1 MKPAPFSY
9 HSPTTVEE
17 TLALLAE
24 LGADGKVLAGG
35 QSLIPILNMRLSS
48 PPHLVD
54 INRVAGLD
62 KVESNGV
69 LRVGAIARHAQVE
82 RDDQVRRSCPL
93 LAQALRLVAHPSI
106 RNRGT
111 VCGALAHADP
121 ASELPGVL
129 LLARGSVEVARAGA
143 PVREIPAADFFVGP
157 LESGLDTGDLVIAA
171 RFPLLPPRT
180 GTEFVEIARRHGDYA
195 LCGVGA
201 MVTVDTGGLITSART
216 VYIGCN
222 PIALVLDLTET
233 VAGSRQDSA
242 DYAAAGRL
250 ARDAVDP
257 DPDIHAS
264 AAYRRELAAV
274 LTERALAAAAA
285 AATSASSASAS
296 PASASPASAS
306 PASASSAAASSA
318 AADSAGGDREH

>member
-9 HSPTTVEE
+9 HSPATIEE

-24 LGADGKVLAGG
+24 LGAAGKVLAGG

-62 KVESNGV
+62 TVDFDGI
-69 LRVGAIARHAQVE
+69 LRVGALARHAQVE
-82 RDDQVRRSCPL
+82 RDDRVRRSCPL
-93 LAQALRLVAHPSI
+93 LSQALALVAHPAI

-129 LLARGSVEVARAGA
+129 LLSGGSVEVARAGA
-143 PVREIPAADFFVGP
+143 PLREVPADKFFVGP
-157 LESGLDTGDLVIAA
+157 LESDLAAGDLVVAA
-171 RFPLLPPRT
+171 RFPVLPPRT
-180 GTEFVEIARRHGDYA
+180 GTEFVEVARRHGDYA

-201 MVTVDTGGLITSART
+201 MVTVDTGGRITSARAG
-216 VYIGCN
+216 YIGCN
-222 PIALVLDLTET
+222 PVALVVDLTEA
-233 VAGSRQDSA
+233 VAGSRPEAA

-264 AAYRRELAAV
+264 AEYRRELAAV
-274 LTERALAAAAA
+274 LTERGLAAAATRA
-285 AATSASSASAS
+285 AAAGSAEEAV
-296 PASASPASAS
+296 
-306 PASASSAAASSA
+306 
-318 AADSAGGDREH
+318 

>member
-1 MKPAPFSY
+1 VKPAPFAY
-9 HSPTTVEE
+9 HSPATIED

-24 LGADGKVLAGG
+24 LGTGGKVLAGG

-62 KVESNGV
+62 TVDVNGS
-69 LRVGAIARHAQVE
+69 LRVGALARHAHVE
-82 RDDQVRRSCPL
+82 RDDRVRRDCPL
-93 LAQALRLVAHPSI
+93 LAQALRLVAHPAI

-129 LLARGSVEVARAGA
+129 MLTGGSVEVARAGA
-143 PVREIPAADFFVGP
+143 PARVVAAADFFVGP
-157 LESGLDTGDLVIAA
+157 MESALEAGDLVIAA
-171 RFPLLPPRT
+171 RFPVTPLHT
-180 GTEFVEIARRHGDYA
+180 GTEFAEVARRRGDYA

-201 MVTVDTGGLITSART
+201 MVTVAADTEVTSARA

-222 PIALVLDLTET
+222 PTPLVLDLTE
-233 VAGSRQDSA
+233 AIGGSRPQAA
-242 DYAAAGRL
+242 DYTAARRL
-250 ARDAVDP
+250 ARSAVDP

-264 AAYRRELAAV
+264 AEYRRELSAV

-285 AATSASSASAS
+285 RAARADGAG
-296 PASASPASAS
+296 PAAEPTQE
-306 PASASSAAASSA
+306 
-318 AADSAGGDREH
+318 EH

>member
-9 HSPTTVEE
+9 HSPATVEE

-62 KVESNGV
+62 KVGVNGA
-69 LRVGAIARHAQVE
+69 LRVGALARHAQVE
-82 RDDQVRRSCPL
+82 RDDQVARACPL
-93 LAQALRLVAHPSI
+93 LAQALRLVAHPAI

-129 LLARGSVEVARAGA
+129 LLAGGWVEVARAGA
-143 PVREIPAADFFVGP
+143 PSREVPAADFFVGP
-157 LESGLDTGDLVIAA
+157 LESDLDPGDLVVAA
-171 RFPLLPPRT
+171 HFPLLPPRT
-180 GTEFVEIARRHGDYA
+180 GTEFVEVARRHGDYA

-201 MVTVDTGGLITSART
+201 MVTVDTDRRITSARA
-216 VYIGCN
+216 VYIGSN
-222 PIALVLDLTET
+222 PIALVLDLTEAVT
-233 VAGSRQDSA
+233 GSRQESA
-242 DYAAAGRL
+242 GFAAAGRL
-250 ARDAVDP
+250 AHDAVDP

-264 AAYRRELAAV
+264 AEYRRELSAV

-285 AATSASSASAS
+285 RAVARSAEGAL
-296 PASASPASAS
+296 
-306 PASASSAAASSA
+306 
-318 AADSAGGDREH
+318 